1 MKKFSIFALVLLFS
15 LTVLFSKELYNTRII
30 NKIDAKYGKFTTN
43 RFLLLKEKIRKVKN
57 KSDFEKI
64 QTINDFFNKVRYST
78 DRKIWNKKD
87 YWATPYEFLAKDRGD
102 SEDFVFAKYFTLVE
116 ELNIKP
122 SKFFF
127 TYVKSKKKK
136 VSYMV
141 LTYYKTKNSMPIILD
156 SINYKALPASKRQ
169 DIVPIYSFSAK
180 TISLKK
186 NNNNKFKSKQSLKFR
201 NLLRNIRKGKI
212 WVYIDS

>member
-212 WVYIDS
+212 